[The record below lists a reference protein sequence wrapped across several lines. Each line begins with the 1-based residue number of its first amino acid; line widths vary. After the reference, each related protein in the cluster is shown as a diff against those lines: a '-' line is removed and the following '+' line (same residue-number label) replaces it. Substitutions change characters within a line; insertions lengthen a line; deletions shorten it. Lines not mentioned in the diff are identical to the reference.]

1 MRGTLVFLQSSVDG
15 GRGPYY
21 ICVYM
26 SEQSLFSLQHKAGKE
41 RDVCKNA
48 LGTPFVLAFHHL
60 NSWSRPVCSVFW
72 DNTQSVLL
80 LLFDISEASTRKT
93 TYNIRKS
100 TP

>member
-1 MRGTLVFLQSSVDG
+1 MGLITFAYV
-15 GRGPYY
+15 
-21 ICVYM
+21 